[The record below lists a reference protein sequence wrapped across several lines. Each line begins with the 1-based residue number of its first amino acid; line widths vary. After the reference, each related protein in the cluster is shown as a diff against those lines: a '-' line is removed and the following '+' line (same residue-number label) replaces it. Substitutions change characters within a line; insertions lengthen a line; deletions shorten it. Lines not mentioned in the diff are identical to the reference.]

1 MEYLPDEII
10 KIIYDFTPTSCKINL
25 SKTHFQT
32 NYYLIT
38 KEKKINKRYHNYL
51 RFLIQKKCSMYLDIV
66 MHIFCGKFI
75 AIKNWKHKNKTYPNF
90 LTYLKDFALR
100 NNSQKC
106 YEMMKDLLEPSKKNK
121 YKRIRSR
128 NIRWNN

>member
-38 KEKKINKRYHNYL
+38 KEKKI
-51 RFLIQKKCSMYLDIV
+51 LDD
-66 MHIFCGKFI
+66 GS
-75 AIKNWKHKNKTYPNF
+75 T
-90 LTYLKDFALR
+90 R
-100 NNSQKC
+100 NN
-106 YEMMKDLLEPSKKNK
+106 
-121 YKRIRSR
+121 
-128 NIRWNN
+128 